1 MSVSESLGY
10 FWLLGGSEISIAF
23 LLAKVVVSDSFL
35 ALLSGRS
42 QNKVIE
48 KSLARGLLLGW
59 LRLLLLLIVSE
70 CILAVL
76 VLIAEVESDDGVGI
90 GAGKRGTDL
99 LLVRIH
105 KYN

>member
-10 FWLLGGSEISIAF
+10 FWLLCGSEISIAF
-23 LLAKVVVSDSFL
+23 LLAKVMFL
-35 ALLSGRS
+35 ALLSSGS

-59 LRLLLLLIVSE
+59 LGLLLLIVSE

-90 GAGKRGTDL
+90 GAGERGGDL

-105 KYN
+105 K